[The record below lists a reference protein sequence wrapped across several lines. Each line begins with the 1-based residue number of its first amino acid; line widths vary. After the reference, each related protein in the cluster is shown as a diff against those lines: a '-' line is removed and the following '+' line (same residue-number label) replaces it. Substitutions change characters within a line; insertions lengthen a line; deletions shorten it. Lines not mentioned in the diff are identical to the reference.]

1 MEGIISKFNGEF
13 QDDRVI
19 SAKSTVD
26 DIEENTLR
34 PKSLSEYVG
43 QSKIKHNLD
52 VYMTAAR
59 NRGDA
64 LDHVLLYGPP
74 GLGKTTLAHVIAN
87 EMGAQVK
94 VTSGPAIEKAADLA
108 ALLSKL
114 EKGDILFIDEIHR
127 LSRNIEE
134 VLYPAM
140 EDFSLDLVTGT
151 GAMASSLRLQL
162 KRFTLIGA
170 TTKEGMLSSPLR
182 DRFGIKFRLE
192 PYTTEELAKII
203 KRSANILETKIDD
216 DALQE
221 LAKCSRGTPR
231 IANRLLKRVR
241 DYADYENMDVINL
254 NIAKKALKLMD
265 IDELG
270 LDAVDRNVLE
280 TAIKKFNGGP
290 VGLDTLSA
298 ATGEDATTIEDVV
311 EPFLIQLGF
320 IARTPR
326 GRTAN
331 RINVR
336 AKFVRAVAMPYR
348 FALLFRVI
356 LFMLSPPFSVLVIF
370 YGGKKSVMP
379 ETPRG

>member
-203 KRSANILETKIDD
+203 KRS
-216 DALQE
+216 
-221 LAKCSRGTPR
+221 GTPR

-270 LDAVDRNVLE
+270 LDAVDRNGSG
-280 TAIKKFNGGP
+280 NG
-290 VGLDTLSA
+290 A
-298 ATGEDATTIEDVV
+298 AKSRRQSRFQPAGRPGRSRYVIGGD
-311 EPFLIQLGF
+311 G
-320 IARTPR
+320 R
-326 GRTAN
+326 GRNHHRGRCGAVPYSTRFYRAHAARPH
-331 RINVR
+331 RI
-336 AKFVRAVAMPYR
+336 AAC
-348 FALLFRVI
+348 L
-356 LFMLSPPFSVLVIF
+356 
-370 YGGKKSVMP
+370 
-379 ETPRG
+379 

>member
-231 IANRLLKRVR
+231 IANRFLKRVR

-280 TAIKKFNGGP
+280 TAINKFNGGP

-326 GRTAN
+326 GRT
-331 RINVR
+331 
-336 AKFVRAVAMPYR
+336 
-348 FALLFRVI
+348 
-356 LFMLSPPFSVLVIF
+356 VLPLAYEHLGFEYIE
-370 YGGKKSVMP
+370 K
-379 ETPRG
+379 